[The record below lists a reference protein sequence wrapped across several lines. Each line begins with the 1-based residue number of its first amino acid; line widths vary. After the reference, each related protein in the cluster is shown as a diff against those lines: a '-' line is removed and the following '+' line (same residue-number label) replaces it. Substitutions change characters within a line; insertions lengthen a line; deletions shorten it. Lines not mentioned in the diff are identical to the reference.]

1 MPIKLQYAPIHIIE
15 HDPPAVGRETRRA
28 TEKQHNKS
36 MSTSTDAIRKPLST
50 DKYDDEAM
58 MSKFIEEEEDVD
70 REDHVTQIE
79 YLSDLAV
86 NTDNEITSL
95 HVSKQ
100 DKSSCFI

>member
-1 MPIKLQYAPIHIIE
+1 MPIKSHHAPINIDI
-15 HDPPAVGRETRRA
+15 HDLPAVGRDTRRA
-28 TEKQHNKS
+28 TEKQHNNS
-36 MSTSTDAIRKPLST
+36 MSTVAIRKPLPT

-58 MSKFIEEEEDVD
+58 MSKFIEEEDVD
-70 REDHVTQIE
+70 REDHVTQIQ